1 MGYGAILAT
10 LVGMIN
16 HPETWII
23 TNNQLRETPELYA
36 TDEFDKSLP

>member
-1 MGYGAILAT
+1 MDHYKTYDPIIGT

-23 TNNQLRETPELYA
+23 
-36 TDEFDKSLP
+36 KKK